1 MINMLKVLM
10 IKVDNMQEQIGGNP
24 EMEIPRKNREEML
37 EFKTHHFVLT
47 KEITDSDK
55 DNQ

>member
-1 MINMLKVLM
+1 MLEFK
-10 IKVDNMQEQIGGNP
+10 KKET
-24 EMEIPRKNREEML
+24 L

-47 KEITDSDK
+47 KGITDSDK

>member
-24 EMEIPRKNREEML
+24 EVEIQRWKSQERIE
-37 EFKTHHFVLT
+37 K
-47 KEITDSDK
+47 KC
-55 DNQ
+55 

>member
-1 MINMLKVLM
+1 M

-37 EFKTHHFVLT
+37 EFKNTNRNEERL
-47 KEITDSDK
+47 
-55 DNQ
+55 

>member
-24 EMEIPRKNREEML
+24 EMEIPRKSQEEML
-37 EFKTHHFVLT
+37 EFKTTNRNEDCL
-47 KEITDSDK
+47 
-55 DNQ
+55 